1 MFLLWKRYLPK
12 GLKQRAM
19 VGWYNA
25 VSRLDRKG
33 EVLFLN
39 HGYAPGGAAAL
50 EIPADL
56 ESFRYPIQLYDS
68 LARKTDWRGKD
79 ALEVSSGMGGGMLWI
94 AKAFAPRRFVGL
106 DIASASTAA
115 NRKRFG
121 HLGLEFTTGDAQDMP
136 FADASFDIV
145 LNVESSLNYPDM
157 AKFLAEVVRVLR
169 PGGHFLFADYRKPG
183 RMAEVKAS
191 LSAMPLEL
199 IEMEDIASG
208 IIAGLAHEEKR
219 KSALIGKLVP
229 GPLRATARRFAGG
242 GESERALFVSGAKQ
256 YIRAVLRKPA

>member
-12 GLKQRAM
+12 GMKQRMM
-19 VGWYNA
+19 VAWYNA
-25 VSRLDRKG
+25 MSRLDRKG

-39 HGYAPGGAAAL
+39 HGYVAADSAAIA
-50 EIPADL
+50 IPAHL
-56 ESFRYPIQLYDS
+56 ESYRYPIQLYDS
-68 LARKTDWRGKD
+68 LARKADWRGKD

-94 AKAFAPRRFVGL
+94 AGTFAPRRFVGL

-115 NRKRFG
+115 NRKRFK
-121 HLGLEFTTGDAQDMP
+121 HLGLEFVTGDAQAMP

-157 AKFLAEVVRVLR
+157 GKFLSEVVRVLR
-169 PGGHFLFADYRKPG
+169 PGGYFLFADYRKPG
-183 RMAEVKAS
+183 RMAAVKAA
-191 LSAMPLEL
+191 LSAMPLDL
-199 IEMEDIASG
+199 VEMEDIASG
-208 IIAGLAHEEKR
+208 IIAGLANEEKR

-242 GESERALFVSGAKQ
+242 GETERALFVSGTKQ